1 MTKIRLAAFA
11 AAIVAAAMSIGSA
24 GASTRTSAQTVD
36 LSTDQAVVSYL
47 TSLGIDPTGVV
58 IQRGALNYAGPSCP
72 GAAWTCTTSTNVV
85 QVAQPGGQNQVACG
99 AGASAIP
106 DSYLTSD
113 LTDAQVSQLVS
124 STASAPLLSGCTAV
138 QAGGAQTNTTRC
150 VVHDGSALQPCVI
163 MQPATG
169 ASNRAFVLQ
178 IDDQSTG
185 SSQDATQTASIRQD
199 ATGDAQNFV
208 HVIQSIELSTK
219 TGTNQ
224 TQEGHQLTC
233 ALQKSESGNEFSQV
247 IQSIAEKEQA
257 QGPPTQ
263 QQNVEARSKMCDP
276 GFAENL
282 AFTTSTANTFASVE
296 QDSGSG
302 ALESHV
308 NQSHNLDARATNA
321 SAPSASQTQGNSA
334 GGIQGKVFQDSLG
347 TAKSF
352 GVLNEDQNLAA
363 DSPTITQH
371 QFGPLTCCSTQSSNP
386 NDNVKIDE
394 TSSQRA
400 VSSPLPLGDLS
411 TATPN
416 PFAQQQTVL
425 EGDFVTSGDGQITQ
439 KGKQNEGS
447 ATFSCP
453 PDGFSTGG
461 EEGETAICSLT
472 TVGFNGVF
480 GPPVP
485 D

>member
-1 MTKIRLAAFA
+1 MTKIRLAALV
-11 AAIVAAAMSIGSA
+11 AAIAAAAMSIGSA
-24 GASTRTSAQTVD
+24 GAGTGTSAQTVD

-47 TSLGIDPTGVV
+47 TSLGIDPAGVV
-58 IQRGALNYAGPSCP
+58 IQRGSLNYAGPSCP
-72 GAAWTCTTSTNVV
+72 GTAWTCTTSTKVV

-113 LTDAQVSQLVS
+113 LTGAQVSQLVS
-124 STASAPLLSGCTAV
+124 STASAPLLGGCTAV
-138 QAGGAQTNTTRC
+138 QAGGAQANTTRC
-150 VVHDGSALQPCVI
+150 PWHDSSASQPCTIV
-163 MQPATG
+163 QTGAGG
-169 ASNRAFVLQ
+169 ASNRAFVLE

-185 SSQDATQTASIRQD
+185 SIQDATQTASIRQD
-199 ATGDAQNFV
+199 AAGDAQNFV
-208 HVIQSIELSTK
+208 HVIQSIQLSTK
-219 TGTNQ
+219 TGTTQ

-233 ALQKSESGNEFSQV
+233 ALQNAESGNDFSQV

-263 QQNVEARSKMCDP
+263 QQNVEARSKTCDP
-276 GFAENL
+276 EFVENP
-282 AFTTSTANTFASVE
+282 AFTTSTANTFARVE
-296 QDSGSG
+296 QNSNSG

-321 SAPSASQTQGNSA
+321 TAPSASQTQGDPA
-334 GGIQGKVFQDSLG
+334 GGIQGKVFQNSSG

-352 GVLNEDQNLAA
+352 GVQNEDQNLAA
-363 DSPTITQH
+363 DSPTITQK

-400 VSSPLPLGDLS
+400 VSSPLPFGDLTS
-411 TATPN
+411 ATPN
-416 PFAQQQTVL
+416 PNAQQETFL
-425 EGDFVTSGDGQITQ
+425 EGDFQTTGDGQITQ

-453 PDGFSTGG
+453 PDGFSTGEGG
-461 EEGETAICSLT
+461 ESICSLT

-480 GPPVP
+480 GPP

>member
-1 MTKIRLAAFA
+1 MKMIRLAAFVVA
-11 AAIVAAAMSIGSA
+11 VAAAAMSIGSA
-24 GASTRTSAQTVD
+24 GASTATSAPTID

-47 TSLGIDPTGVV
+47 TSLGVDPTGVV

-72 GAAWTCTTSTNVV
+72 GAAWTCTTSTKVV

-113 LTDAQVSQLVS
+113 LTGAQVSQLVS
-124 STASAPLLSGCTAV
+124 SAAPAPLLIGCTAV

-150 VVHDGSALQPCVI
+150 VWHDSSASQPCTIV
-163 MQPATG
+163 QPGAG
-169 ASNRAFVLQ
+169 NANASNRAFVLE

-185 SSQDATQTASIRQD
+185 STQDATQTASIRQD
-199 ATGDAQNFV
+199 AAGDAQNFV
-208 HVIQSIELSTK
+208 HVIQSIKLSTN
-219 TGTNQ
+219 TGTTQ

-233 ALQKSESGNEFSQV
+233 ALQTSESGNEFSQV

-263 QQNVEARSKMCDP
+263 QQNVEARSKLCDP
-276 GFAENL
+276 QFVENP
-282 AFTTSTANTFASVE
+282 AVTTSTANTFARVE
-296 QDSGSG
+296 QNSGSG
-302 ALESHV
+302 ALDSHV

-321 SAPSASQTQGNSA
+321 TAPGASQTQGDPG
-334 GGIQGKVFQDSLG
+334 GGIQGKVFQDSSG

-352 GVLNEDQNLAA
+352 GVQNEDQNLAA
-363 DSPTITQH
+363 DSPTITQK

-411 TATPN
+411 SATPN
-416 PFAQQQTVL
+416 PNAQQETFL
-425 EGDFVTSGDGQITQ
+425 EGDFETTGNGQITQ

-453 PDGFSTGG
+453 PDGFFVSEGGVST
-461 EEGETAICSLT
+461 CSLT

-480 GPPVP
+480 GPP